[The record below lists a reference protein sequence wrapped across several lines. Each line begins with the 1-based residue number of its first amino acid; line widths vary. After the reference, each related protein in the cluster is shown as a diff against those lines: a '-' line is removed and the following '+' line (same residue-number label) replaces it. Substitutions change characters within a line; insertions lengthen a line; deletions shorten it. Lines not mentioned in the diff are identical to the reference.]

1 MKVKRLIAL
10 IVICAFLTPTVFA
23 TPRSG
28 ERRTS
33 VFEGS
38 FVASDLGTAET
49 DLSQIEVKVYQC
61 IPKPQVVKDY
71 IEYDNTYLYSVYSDE
86 EGNFSFEIPAQTFFV
101 SIVLETLPA
110 NTGVKQK
117 SKLYHSDTG
126 ADTFSLYQIADVSMS
141 VDALD
146 EEPNIALLAE
156 DGDMLLAE
164 YDVVYTPRLSNDDVL
179 LEGMVNLQGGVV
191 FNVSTEF
198 DLSNLSKVEK
208 SEQLYLAGLI
218 SEEEHILDLA
228 SMLSMDNISSDPMEK
243 HIHEPD
249 ECGTW
254 VVDKLAEYKE
264 SEKYELS
271 LPAVKQAV
279 DDALAPKMDLM
290 VSAGVEK
297 DVRTSN
303 PPYEDNDYFTVYYY
317 DGVEKDA
324 AEETLALLTS
334 LRSQALLRGFKMPR
348 LQSGK
353 STLQVYLYP
362 QSNSEGRGLT
372 YSVERMDGTA
382 ASYIEIW
389 GMTSWS
395 PEWGETIAHE
405 YFHAIQNAYFYYNS
419 WFKEASAVW
428 FAARYSNSI
437 ARAQGKFNEYFAKC
451 AEGIE
456 DADNEYGAGV
466 LPMAIDVAFGGPA
479 TIRKIYENFDI
490 HNANINASMM
500 RDDIASAIRSYDS
513 SGSFER
519 ALEITAAYI
528 TFPYHFY
535 SSIIPD
541 TETPWT
547 NDLKE
552 IGSTSKS
559 INLSSFGCRPVN
571 YTATTS
577 TPKTMGIVIDFDGI
591 STAKTSARVVFKS
604 GNNITPVGRTSIDSV
619 YTAEITNFGTNGNS
633 IIDVVPI
640 YYNSSFSCTANIS
653 ITYL

>member
-1 MKVKRLIAL
+1 
-10 IVICAFLTPTVFA
+10 
-23 TPRSG
+23 
-28 ERRTS
+28 
-33 VFEGS
+33 
-38 FVASDLGTAET
+38 
-49 DLSQIEVKVYQC
+49 
-61 IPKPQVVKDY
+61 
-71 IEYDNTYLYSVYSDE
+71 
-86 EGNFSFEIPAQTFFV
+86 
-101 SIVLETLPA
+101 
-110 NTGVKQK
+110 
-117 SKLYHSDTG
+117 
-126 ADTFSLYQIADVSMS
+126 
-141 VDALD
+141 
-146 EEPNIALLAE
+146 
-156 DGDMLLAE
+156 
-164 YDVVYTPRLSNDDVL
+164 
-179 LEGMVNLQGGVV
+179 
-191 FNVSTEF
+191 
-198 DLSNLSKVEK
+198 
-208 SEQLYLAGLI
+208 
-218 SEEEHILDLA
+218 
-228 SMLSMDNISSDPMEK
+228 
-243 HIHEPD
+243 
-249 ECGTW
+249 
-254 VVDKLAEYKE
+254 
-264 SEKYELS
+264 
-271 LPAVKQAV
+271 
-279 DDALAPKMDLM
+279 
-290 VSAGVEK
+290 
-297 DVRTSN
+297 
-303 PPYEDNDYFTVYYY
+303 
-317 DGVEKDA
+317 
-324 AEETLALLTS
+324 
-334 LRSQALLRGFKMPR
+334 
-348 LQSGK
+348 
-353 STLQVYLYP
+353 VYLYP